1 MDRDRQRRVDD
12 EVQGKGYQLMDI
24 YICKQC
30 EARSGK
36 DHQDCPAVN
45 DRVCHFCPT
54 DQHKRNYGSFVDSE
68 FYKLESS
75 QDSNNMM
82 DMLRKA
88 SLEIERQKYNIE
100 RDTIAHEAYYW
111 YGVVDEIR
119 DEKIALM
126 RKFRIMR
133 KGFRRVADKLKAL
146 KNGKGIN

>member
-1 MDRDRQRRVDD
+1 VDD
-12 EVQGKGYQLMDI
+12 EVQGKDGILINYKSDI
-24 YICKQC
+24 EKQID
-30 EARSGK
+30 A
-36 DHQDCPAVN
+36 DL
-45 DRVCHFCPT
+45 
-54 DQHKRNYGSFVDSE
+54 
-68 FYKLESS
+68 YKLESS

-146 KNGKGIN
+146 KNGKGLN